1 MLLAN
6 LHEIGN
12 RLLLVR
18 KRLGLTQ
25 AEAAEAAG
33 LADRTYADIERG
45 SANMRIA
52 SLLRICDAF
61 HITPD
66 ELLTDEETPLI
77 SRQEELFHRLE
88 SCTPAQRET
97 ALNLL
102 QVYLHSI
109 NQK

>member
-12 RLLLVR
+12 RLLLIR

-25 AEAAEAAG
+25 ADTAEAAS
-33 LADRTYADIERG
+33 LADRTYAEIERG

-52 SLLRICDAF
+52 SLLRICEAF

-66 ELLTDEETPLI
+66 ELFTTTGTPLA
-77 SRQEELFHRLE
+77 SRQEELFLRLE
-88 SCTPAQRET
+88 SCTPAQREA

-102 QVYLHSI
+102 QVYLHSV
-109 NQK
+109 N